1 MQTIVIQKPPVVTGF
16 FTGEIKA
23 YKAKAE
29 PSDFNWDICEWMNVF
44 SDWIIAETDED
55 YCYIYGIL
63 PDYGILNVRLQ
74 SDNSGDATVDR
85 INFGIF
91 STNIQVNNKE
101 ESQEESTGTYI
112 QKGQLVPARIGPSM
126 LEIGSG
132 EFVKMEGPEEI
143 HFKIQAIE
151 NSDKISLWEY
161 DETTGVYL
169 KKSFPYTY
177 SCMPSPGNPFTSK
190 TLYLKGE
197 QTSNTDKDI
206 ILILTGQANPDNI
219 STDTAIITVFDIDL
233 DWEGLSEDA
242 EEETGIYIP
251 LNVDDDNS
259 DTTIDYQQNPVIGE
273 NDLKYLT
280 LFCTPSNL
288 PNIFTLSWGSNVKLW
303 ETASKETEITKT
315 TYQATELPKTYY
327 VEGYS
332 VSSSLKDTEIKLS
345 HTFPDGTTGE
355 DKAKITVYEVEETT
369 WEQINSVL
377 DNNPNIG
384 GGQRIFPCKQ
394 TPDDT
399 TPRNQVYVKA
409 KVKPVIPA
417 IMVYFKSFDVD
428 DPSSNSSPI
437 DDEGLEKDNRGTPQ
451 EGSLEYTQQ
460 ITDEEGI
467 AKVKFTVTMQPGDNF
482 RVIASGNNDFYKRF
496 KVKQDDT
503 TGKLIDGNNNE
514 IPTNNTTPMLTVW
527 RTLHIEV
534 DSMEEVPTTGPERN
548 FIDGYIVKITG
559 DSTKATVVYVEN
571 CSPQAIDDGSAYLPT
586 GNGRFEKGE
595 IIIGSDHI
603 ETANLDGNGKSAVV
617 KGSGINVPFTI
628 TKGSVTKS
636 GKVKSMNDI
645 GDKIFLFDTTITE
658 TDFAGG
664 TLTVTGQ
671 SFLVDY
677 SGGDTC
683 VVNTTPTLSFKVWD
697 DDQITG
703 DVPMP
708 DTSDLERVFN
718 PAYVLPVFDVG
729 DSNDNVEFKLNIAY
743 GDSGYYNKDWNSKIY
758 NKSDFWVAYI
768 LGAYQGD
775 CWVEYTDD
783 EWAGDNDPEKETAF
797 LGLASSKGGCLI
809 FMESCLDVSA
819 SISGVVDHEVSHFF
833 GSIDA
838 SGQPMEDGRYT
849 PETINYIRSSS
860 KPYGN

>member
-1 MQTIVIQKPPVVTGF
+1 DNFVSGTDNNLRPLIITCQ
-16 FTGEIKA
+16 
-23 YKAKAE
+23 
-29 PSDFNWDICEWMNVF
+29 PS
-44 SDWIIAETDED
+44 T
-55 YCYIYGIL
+55 
-63 PDYGILNVRLQ
+63 
-74 SDNSGDATVDR
+74 
-85 INFGIF
+85 
-91 STNIQVNNKE
+91 
-101 ESQEESTGTYI
+101 
-112 QKGQLVPARIGPSM
+112 
-126 LEIGSG
+126 
-132 EFVKMEGPEEI
+132 
-143 HFKIQAIE
+143 
-151 NSDKISLWEY
+151 
-161 DETTGVYL
+161 
-169 KKSFPYTY
+169 
-177 SCMPSPGNPFTSK
+177 
-190 TLYLKGE
+190 
-197 QTSNTDKDI
+197 
-206 ILILTGQANPDNI
+206 LTG
-219 STDTAIITVFDIDL
+219 
-233 DWEGLSEDA
+233 
-242 EEETGIYIP
+242 
-251 LNVDDDNS
+251 
-259 DTTIDYQQNPVIGE
+259 
-273 NDLKYLT
+273 
-280 LFCTPSNL
+280 NL
-288 PNIFTLSWGSNVKLW
+288 TLSWGSNVKLW

-345 HTFPDGTTGE
+345 YTAPDGTTGE

-399 TPRNQVYVKA
+399 TSRNQVYVKA

-437 DDEGLEKDNRGTPQ
+437 DDEGLEKNNRGTPQ

-514 IPTNNTTPMLTVW
+514 IPIGNTTPMLTVW
-527 RTLHIEV
+527 RRLHIEV

-571 CSPQAIDDGSAYLPT
+571 CSPQAIDDGSDCLPT
-586 GNGRFEKGE
+586 GNGRFEKGK
-595 IIIGSDHI
+595 IRIGSDQI
-603 ETANLDGNGKSAVV
+603 ETANIDGNGENYLQKST
-617 KGSGINVPFTI
+617 GINIPFTI

-658 TDFAGG
+658 TNFAGG
-664 TLTVTGQ
+664 IINTCGDT
-671 SFLVDY
+671 FFVDY
-677 SGGDTC
+677 SGVDTC

-708 DTSDLERVFN
+708 DTSDLERVFK
-718 PAYVLPVFDVG
+718 PAYV
-729 DSNDNVEFKLNIAY
+729 
-743 GDSGYYNKDWNSKIY
+743 
-758 NKSDFWVAYI
+758 
-768 LGAYQGD
+768 
-775 CWVEYTDD
+775 
-783 EWAGDNDPEKETAF
+783 
-797 LGLASSKGGCLI
+797 
-809 FMESCLDVSA
+809 
-819 SISGVVDHEVSHFF
+819 
-833 GSIDA
+833 
-838 SGQPMEDGRYT
+838 
-849 PETINYIRSSS
+849 
-860 KPYGN
+860 